1 MSTSYYE
8 YVLDECRMRCPF
20 AEGEINR
27 WYKYA
32 DDEIIVIMKNGG
44 AIHYNNL
51 LKCYTYRDT
60 IEELEQFL
68 KFDRNKYKEED
79 EYRSAWSLEFAKK
92 LYVKMLK
99 IGINQAELSYRTG
112 ISQGSIA
119 NYVNGRTVPNIYY
132 AYKIAEVLGCTL
144 NDLVN
149 F

>member
-60 IEELEQFL
+60 IEELEHFL

-112 ISQGSIA
+112 ISQGSK
-119 NYVNGRTVPNIYY
+119 R
-132 AYKIAEVLGCTL
+132 
-144 NDLVN
+144 
-149 F
+149 